1 MNQNN
6 KFNNIDFSNP
16 ATLPVILLASIAC
29 QNEESMK
36 QFEKYL
42 EEYKEKLKKGEI
54 DYAGSRY
61 QDL

>member
-42 EEYKEKLKKGEI
+42 EEYKEKLKKGLNTLP
-54 DYAGSRY
+54 
-61 QDL
+61 QKT

>member
-29 QNEESMK
+29 QNEEFMK

-54 DYAGSRY
+54 DDA
-61 QDL
+61 